1 MSQSPAA
8 SVAPAAR
15 PQSGIDLPGTFA
27 HTIAG
32 VAYGGGEQV
41 EVINP
46 ATEAPAGSCPM
57 ANAELLSGAVTA
69 ARDAF
74 PAWRDT
80 PWAERANAVR
90 ALGQVLREHR
100 AVLTELLVREQG
112 KPRLGAEWEIDGAAQ
127 WFEGIAALTLPEETT
142 SIAPGLVST
151 LRHVPIGV
159 VAAIVPWNFPI
170 LLAVW
175 KIAPALLAGN
185 TVVLKP
191 SPYTPLTTLHFGAL
205 AQQVLPPGVLNVV
218 ALPDT
223 LASVLTEHP
232 DIGMIAFTGS
242 TETGRK
248 IMRSGAQ
255 GIKRVALELGG
266 NDPAIVLPDV
276 DVQAAAPALFW
287 AAFQNSA
294 QFCVATKRLYVHESI
309 YAPFCEAL
317 VAYARTV
324 SVGDG
329 MLPGTGLGPVQ
340 NRVQYRKVCDLIE
353 DSRRNGHRFL
363 LGGDVPDQPG
373 YFVPIT
379 LIDNPP
385 DDARCVTEEAFGPIL
400 PVLKYSDID
409 EVLRRANASRY
420 GLAAS
425 VWGSDE
431 QAAEAVARRIE
442 SGVVWVNCIHVLS
455 PHVAMGGMK
464 ESGLGVENGV
474 QGLSHYCNTQ
484 TVVHAGR
491 LS

>member
-15 PQSGIDLPGTFA
+15 PQPGIDLPGTFA

-32 VAYGGGEQV
+32 VAHGGGEQV

-46 ATEAPAGSCPM
+46 ATEAPAGTCPM
-57 ANAELLSGAVTA
+57 ANAELLSSAVTA
-69 ARDAF
+69 AGDAF

-80 PWAERANAVR
+80 PWAERAKAVR

-127 WFEGIAALTLPEETT
+127 WFEGIAALTLPDEST

-223 LASVLTEHP
+223 LAPVLTEHP

-248 IMRSGAQ
+248 IMRSAAQ

-266 NDPAIVLPDV
+266 NDPAIVLPDA

-309 YAPFCEAL
+309 YEAFCEAL

-324 SVGDG
+324 SVGNG

-340 NRVQYRKVCDLIE
+340 NRVQ
-353 DSRRNGHRFL
+353 
-363 LGGDVPDQPG
+363 
-373 YFVPIT
+373 
-379 LIDNPP
+379 
-385 DDARCVTEEAFGPIL
+385 
-400 PVLKYSDID
+400 
-409 EVLRRANASRY
+409 
-420 GLAAS
+420 
-425 VWGSDE
+425 
-431 QAAEAVARRIE
+431 
-442 SGVVWVNCIHVLS
+442 
-455 PHVAMGGMK
+455 
-464 ESGLGVENGV
+464 
-474 QGLSHYCNTQ
+474 
-484 TVVHAGR
+484 
-491 LS
+491 